1 MKQSLEFIVKSL
13 VDNKDAVVVEE
24 REDGN
29 FIHMLVSVHTDDMGK
44 VIGRNGKIANAIRVL
59 MRSLAKNQNKRVA
72 IKIGE

>member
-59 MRSLAKNQNKRVA
+59 MRSLAKNQNKRIA

>member
-13 VDNKDAVVVEE
+13 VDNKDSVVVEE

-29 FIHMLVSVHTDDMGK
+29 FVHMLVSVHADDMGK

-59 MRSLAKNQNKRVA
+59 MRSLAKNQNKRIA